1 MPPAHADH
9 RGPGS
14 ADAPMTPCA
23 VPPAARAGWT
33 RALFDLGFIFLLF
46 ATVIGSVYLVAP
58 LVLFAILPLALF
70 AYPQARTEL
79 RRREWTII
87 ALALFYPLSSLV
99 MLFAVPAEVTDPRRE
114 LFQDYYLQLYLF
126 SILCFAI
133 GYQRGL
139 QMPDFFALYRR
150 AAPWFVFLSFA
161 AFTALSYS
169 QNDICLA
176 QAWTGLVFIPAI
188 TFTTLVFLSFIGWAQ
203 FRRVERF
210 LRMLGLMLAILV
222 VVAFTGRRGIFFAI
236 LAVVAVLLVLNLLRG
251 YRGKVPGAWV
261 LLGGLAGGLLLSLA
275 AQWYTGCNIFG
286 RIETIFRPV
295 VLGFFHSFPVAPAFA
310 SNPGS
315 LDPGLSV
322 EEIIAG
328 ARDVSIS
335 LRLQFYLVGIES
347 ALAAPVF
354 GHGLL
359 EQLDLLAP
367 FNETHMHSQ
376 FLTWAVTGGIVRL
389 VIGCLFLALPLV
401 IARDWPVA
409 DRVLAGLA
417 LTGIWGASLVT
428 DSLLE
433 WHFFLQ
439 FYSLL
444 LGLIAGVCAA
454 RARVRMQE

>member
-1 MPPAHADH
+1 MIAEGVTPQPRQVSPVTAV
-9 RGPGS
+9 R
-14 ADAPMTPCA
+14 DAQA
-23 VPPAARAGWT
+23 GYKAWFRAF
-33 RALFDLGFIFLLF
+33 LDLGVVFLLF
-46 ATVIGSVYLVAP
+46 ATVFGGVWLTVP
-58 LVLFAILPLALF
+58 LVLFVIVPLVVLSYPRAKPELKAGEWRTLGLLLLYPVFSLVALF
-70 AYPQARTEL
+70 VFPGDG
-79 RRREWTII
+79 
-87 ALALFYPLSSLV
+87 S
-99 MLFAVPAEVTDPRRE
+99 DPRRDHFE
-114 LFQDYYLQLYLF
+114 TYYLQLYLSAVACIVF
-126 SILCFAI
+126 
-133 GYQRGL
+133 GYLRGL
-139 QMPDFFALYRR
+139 QMPDFFRFYRV
-150 AAPWFVFLSFA
+150 AAPWFIFIAFGAFVALSFWRGDQCYA
-161 AFTALSYS
+161 A
-169 QNDICLA
+169 
-176 QAWTGLVFIPAI
+176 AWTGIVIIPAI

-203 FRRVERF
+203 FTRVERF

-222 VVAFTGRRGIFFAI
+222 VVALTGRRGIFFAI

-454 RARVRMQE
+454 RARVRVQE